1 MENLTFRRNNIP
13 ARPLHLRDLLTPF
26 KMLTSLSILLPAL
39 LYMTCFGYGTV
50 LFALTGAALF
60 TELYGFNTPQTGLML
75 SIPLLIGGVVGELGA
90 GWVVDWLSNRYA
102 KKHNGERLLRHG
114 LPLYGVF
121 CSSQSVL
128 SSKASVLNIVSPRA
142 GSVAHSAWEYQT
154 WVSKL
159 QRPPFTSILPM

>member
-1 MENLTFRRNNIP
+1 M
-13 ARPLHLRDLLTPF
+13 PF

-75 SIPLLIGGVVGELGA
+75 SIPFLIGGVVGELGA

-102 KKHNGERLLRHG
+102 KKHNGERLPEARLTAIWGVLLIPAGIIIEGVCLEHSESTSWVGSAFGMGISNMGLQITTTTIYVYTTDVRAFTYTVPPHFLPFMQSHG
-114 LPLYGVF
+114 
-121 CSSQSVL
+121 C
-128 SSKASVLNIVSPRA
+128 
-142 GSVAHSAWEYQT
+142 
-154 WVSKL
+154 
-159 QRPPFTSILPM
+159 